1 MMPFVTDVEPSVC
14 ECGRTWFPAG
24 RLRAWLLAGC
34 LLSPAAMSVAQAQRP
49 TTPGRRDVARAD
61 TVQHSPFIPGGH
73 WRPGLPAPVPEPVAD
88 VVAAAPSAVTDS
100 AGYFARPNGVLL
112 QPGTTTY
119 QLTLRRDTLSIPLG
133 VHTVAV
139 SETMLAGTSDWLIA
153 ESRTGTAIE
162 TSDSLYLRH
171 ADLTPVRWTARN
183 GVSRLAVSFTRD
195 SLFAA
200 LQDYQGR
207 GSFASALP
215 AGALITP
222 GMVDR
227 LLELLPLG
235 AGYRA
240 NATVVVIDSGVPR
253 AVPATISVEGA
264 EALTLSSAPV
274 AAQPAAD
281 SLVAPRMIVDQVADC
296 WLVVLRAN
304 SVEKRYW
311 VSKPRQR
318 VVKTEQVT
326 SGGVL
331 TEMLALGSHQ

>member
-1 MMPFVTDVEPSVC
+1 MSLHPAKHQPGAQPSCTARRRAAFIVAC
-14 ECGRTWFPAG
+14 ATLVVAAPIAG
-24 RLRAWLLAGC
+24 
-34 LLSPAAMSVAQAQRP
+34 AQRSA
-49 TTPGRRDVARAD
+49 TPGRRDVPRAD

-73 WRPGLPAPVPEPVAD
+73 WRPGRPAPVPEPVPD

-100 AGYFARPNGVLL
+100 AGYFARPNGALL

-119 QLTLRRDTLSIPLG
+119 QITLRRDTLTIPLG
-133 VHTVAV
+133 AHAVTV
-139 SETMLAGTSDWLIA
+139 SETMLAGASDWLIA
-153 ESRTGTAIE
+153 ESRTGTAIA

-171 ADLTPVRWTARN
+171 ADLAPVRWTARN
-183 GVSRLAVSFTRD
+183 GVSQLAVSFTQD

-227 LLELLPLG
+227 LLELLPLS
-235 AGYRA
+235 AGYRV

-253 AVPATISVEGA
+253 AVPATIGVEGE
-264 EALTLSSAPV
+264 EAVTLSSGPV
-274 AAQPAAD
+274 AAQSAAD
-281 SLVAPRMIVDQVADC
+281 SLTAPRIIVDQVADC
-296 WLVVLRAN
+296 WLVVLRAGG
-304 SVEKRYW
+304 VEKRYW
-311 VSKPRQR
+311 VSRPRQR

-326 SGGVL
+326 SSGVL
-331 TEMLALGSHQ
+331 TEMIAPGSGP